1 MAEVRISHG
10 QRRFLRFS
18 LQAPRLTGCRH
29 VRVRPI
35 IAGRI
40 KQWRFVFESAGYRFD
55 AESGRVLCFCCDPER
70 FLKYVGPMRKGE

>member
-18 LQAPRLTGCRH
+18 LQALRLTGCRH

-35 IAGRI
+35 IVGRI

-70 FLKYVGPMRKGE
+70 FWNYVGR

>member
-1 MAEVRISHG
+1 M
-10 QRRFLRFS
+10 
-18 LQAPRLTGCRH
+18 TGCRH

-35 IAGRI
+35 IVGRI

-70 FLKYVGPMRKGE
+70 FWKYVGR

>member
-1 MAEVRISHG
+1 MDRGDFSG
-10 QRRFLRFS
+10 FRCRR
-18 LQAPRLTGCRH
+18 PVLTGCRH

-70 FLKYVGPMRKGE
+70 FWKYVGPMRKGE